1 MAASTIEW
9 SGHPV
14 LDKGYEL
21 RLSVF
26 IGEHYRDARGVLVAG
41 AADGLEFDRDRGR
54 AGGHQEEDFEED
66 GVGFPGL
73 GDREAEDE

>member
-26 IGEHYRDARGVLVAG
+26 IDEHYSDTGGTVVAG
-41 AADGLEFDRDRGR
+41 ATDGLEFDRDRGR
-54 AGGHQEEDFEED
+54 AGGHQEEDLEENSV
-66 GVGFPGL
+66 GVAGL
-73 GDREAEDE
+73 GDRKPEDE